1 MPESSGQSVA
11 KSASLAITDHGSAS
25 FKAVDRKPT
34 SPTPSNESSSSDNKS
49 SRAPS
54 KEEAL
59 KMLEEE
65 MKDDSMLH
73 GYARKQLSGLVDL
86 YKAFFLIKAAGVT
99 FHGSSSDVD
108 QSSLNKVHDYFDEA
122 AWTIEVEMK
131 EAAREFI
138 ASQDSESRSLEQSL
152 SY

>member
-1 MPESSGQSVA
+1 MPDSSGQSVA

-34 SPTPSNESSSSDNKS
+34 SPTPQTSLLRPITSLPA
-49 SRAPS
+49 RPT

-86 YKAFFLIKAAGVT
+86 YK
-99 FHGSSSDVD
+99 
-108 QSSLNKVHDYFDEA
+108 SLLPHQGG
-122 AWTIEVEMK
+122 WRHLPWI
-131 EAAREFI
+131 
-138 ASQDSESRSLEQSL
+138 
-152 SY
+152 